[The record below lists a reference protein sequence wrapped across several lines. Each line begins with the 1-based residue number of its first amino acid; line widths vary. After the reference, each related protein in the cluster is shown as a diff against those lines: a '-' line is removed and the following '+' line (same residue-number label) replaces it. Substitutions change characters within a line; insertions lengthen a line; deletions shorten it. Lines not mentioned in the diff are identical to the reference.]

1 MRRSQWRFGDLRLV
15 LIGVFFVAAW
25 VGIGYRLFLVQG
37 ADAAVL
43 AQRGFD
49 QRVRHEVIEPKR
61 GTVFDRDGVELAI
74 SVEGRALVADPG
86 LIDDPAGTAAALAPA
101 LTREFSDLQQRL
113 TGDGRFVYLAR
124 RLGRTEAQEVAAI
137 IEAEE
142 LDGLSLVEE
151 PLRVYPSG
159 RLAAPVLGLT
169 RLEDNRGFEGIE
181 AAMDD
186 VLVGKPGKR
195 IVERDPSGR
204 AIPQGQY
211 LIEPAR
217 PGSDVVLTL
226 DREIQF
232 AAEQALAAAL
242 ERSNAEGGSVTVM
255 DPRTGEILA
264 MVSAPGFDPNDRT
277 ALLPETVQNRA
288 TSHVYEPGSTL
299 KVVTVAAALEEG
311 IANRNSAFPTP
322 HTLRIGGEE
331 YTDHGYNPE
340 TMSVED
346 IVTRSSNVGTI
357 MIQRSLGNQLHYQYL
372 DAFGLG
378 RPTAIDFTSEASGR
392 LDPIS
397 AWTSRTRGPSAAI
410 GYGVGVTPLQMA
422 SVFSTIANDGEW
434 VEPHVVAEIIDG
446 DGDRT
451 TTEPRRR
458 PVVSPTTALTLRRM
472 LEGVVSYG
480 TGQRAAIDGFTV
492 GGKTGTTQKFLT
504 EEGRYSEEDTIAW
517 FVGVA
522 PIDEP
527 RVVVAVVID
536 SPRGELEDGTD
547 LRFGG
552 GSAAPVFAEVA
563 ESALHQLGAIPDL
576 ATNGDEE
583 Q

>member
-74 SVEGRALVADPG
+74 SVEGRALVADPS

-113 TGDGRFVYLAR
+113 TGDGRFMYLAR
-124 RLGRTEAQEVAAI
+124 RLGRSEAQEVAAI
-137 IEAEE
+137 IEDEE
-142 LDGLSLVEE
+142 LAGLSLVEE

-204 AIPQGQY
+204 AIPQGEY

-311 IANRNSAFPTP
+311 IAHRDSAFPTP
-322 HTLRIGGEE
+322 HTVRIGGEE

-340 TMSVED
+340 TMSVAD
-346 IVTRSSNVGTI
+346 IVTKSSNVGTI

-451 TTEPRRR
+451 TTEPRHR

-517 FVGVA
+517 FVGIA

-536 SPRGELEDGTD
+536 SPRGELENGTD